1 MSRYIK
7 ALVYA
12 NELHFDQK
20 RKETEIPYLTHL
32 MHVSAYVIEFGGD
45 EDQAIAALLHDA
57 IEDQSE
63 RTSLDEI
70 KATFGEE
77 VARIV
82 NACTDARTKPKPPW
96 KERKLAYLEALKT
109 KDQRIKLVVACD
121 KLHNAQSIVRDV
133 QTLGPS
139 VWSRFTAPKEET
151 IWYYKSIVESLE
163 SMKGSPVYYL
173 LSEEVKKMS
182 VL

>member
-1 MSRYIK
+1 MNQYLK

-20 RKETEIPYLTHL
+20 RKSTEIPYLTHL

-57 IEDQSE
+57 IEDQHT
-63 RTSLDEI
+63 RTSFEEI
-70 KATFGEE
+70 QRTFGDE

-82 NACTDARTKPKPPW
+82 KACTDAETTPKPPW
-96 KERKLAYLEALKT
+96 KERKLSYLEGLKK
-109 KDQRIKLVVACD
+109 KDARVKLVVACD

-133 QTLGPS
+133 QTIGPE
-139 VWSRFTAPKEET
+139 VWSRFTASKEET

-163 SMKGSPVYYL
+163 SMKGSPVYFL